1 MIFLE
6 GTGMNRLNGLKTHIP
21 KVGMGEEI
29 KITQKNGGFIVN
41 FLGCEGIDESP
52 DYAADDCFE
61 RIINKYIVY
70 EREAVR

>member
-6 GTGMNRLNGLKTHIP
+6 GTGMNRLNGLKTHLS

-70 EREAVR
+70 ERETVR

>member
-6 GTGMNRLNGLKTHIP
+6 GTGMNRLKGLNTHLS
-21 KVGMGEEI
+21 KVGRDEEI

-70 EREAVR
+70 ERKTVR

>member
-6 GTGMNRLNGLKTHIP
+6 GTGMNRLNGLKTHLY
-21 KVGMGEEI
+21 KVGRDEEI

-70 EREAVR
+70 ERKTVR

>member
-6 GTGMNRLNGLKTHIP
+6 GTGMNRLNGLKTHLY
-21 KVGMGEEI
+21 KVGMDEEI

-70 EREAVR
+70 ERETVR

>member
-6 GTGMNRLNGLKTHIP
+6 GTGMNRLNGLKTHLS
-21 KVGMGEEI
+21 KVGRDDEI
-29 KITQKNGGFIVN
+29 KIIQKNGGFIVN

-70 EREAVR
+70 ERETVC

>member
-6 GTGMNRLNGLKTHIP
+6 GTGMNRLNGLKTHLY
-21 KVGMGEEI
+21 KVGRDEEI
-29 KITQKNGGFIVN
+29 KSTQKNGGFIVN

-70 EREAVR
+70 ERETVR

>member
-6 GTGMNRLNGLKTHIP
+6 GTGMNRLNGLKTHLS
-21 KVGMGEEI
+21 KVGRDDEI
-29 KITQKNGGFIVN
+29 KIIQKNGGFIVN
-41 FLGCEGIDESP
+41 FLECEGIDESP

-70 EREAVR
+70 ERETVR